1 MNPKQ
6 YVKDAIRTES
16 IVSPILVNDRF
27 VFQAVVD
34 MFVACATLLDQYK
47 KNIYYHK
54 PINEDKWFGA
64 INAMHGAIHKIQ
76 QSNPNEQ
83 ENIDTLDIDSRILH
97 AIIGIATESGEL
109 MEAVRANLGVHDK
122 LDNVNL
128 QEEVGDLNWYEAILI
143 DALGAD
149 WDDIREKNIAKL
161 KARYPN
167 KFDPEDAI
175 NRNLKAERKIL
186 EGGDA
191 RARAEEGYPFGGSD
205 Y

>member
-6 YVKDAIRTES
+6 YVKNAIRTES
-16 IVSPILVNDRF
+16 IVSPILVNDTA
-27 VFQAVVD
+27 VFKAVVE
-34 MFVACATLLDQYK
+34 MFVACATLLDLYK
-47 KNIYYHK
+47 KNIYYNK

-64 INAMHGAIHKIQ
+64 MNTMHGAIHKIHRIKP
-76 QSNPNEQ
+76 SEETNTD
-83 ENIDTLDIDSRILH
+83 ILDINSRILH

-109 MEAVRANLGVHDK
+109 MEAVRAHLGVHDD

-128 QEEVGDLNWYEAILI
+128 QEEIGDLNWYEAILI

-167 KFDPEDAI
+167 KFSSEDAV
-175 NRNLKAERKIL
+175 NRDLKAERKIL

-191 RARAEEGYPFGGSD
+191 TMRAEYQYPFGGSD